1 MTSLNSDLFVLKAFT
16 ESVSLILGLP
26 VSNCSC
32 DVCNFEADDN
42 LQLEIKDRMCTIRV
56 KKEKVNVPE
65 FVDVAFRLRIIWQK
79 LNQKTCDDIVDRHL
93 TGRQID
99 AVAFTDLVLKRAFRT
114 GINWK
119 GPQETMENILK
130 REVVIANE
138 LQDKVTI
145 K

>member
-26 VSNCSC
+26 VSNYSC

-119 GPQETMENILK
+119 VPQETMENILK